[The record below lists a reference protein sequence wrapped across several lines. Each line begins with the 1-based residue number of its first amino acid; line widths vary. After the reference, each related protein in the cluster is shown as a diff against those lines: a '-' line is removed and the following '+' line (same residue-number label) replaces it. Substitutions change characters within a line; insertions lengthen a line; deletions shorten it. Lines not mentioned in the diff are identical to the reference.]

1 MTPRL
6 YISDTKIYG
15 RELYPPNHEDTKMR
29 AIRYNFLFV
38 IGLMMTLGLT
48 TAFAN
53 GGDDKNKA
61 PKNMGTLSIKTTP
74 VSYPI
79 KVDGQYIGM
88 SGVGTGAEFYLTP
101 GFHTVEVAGPNG
113 TSFTKEIEI
122 KREQKHCVCLRLN
135 EIVTSKAC
143 PYRFSLD
150 GPDRISE
157 GDTVT
162 FAAINSGTAPI
173 PIKYAWRVA
182 NGRIESGL
190 GTSSITVNSK
200 GLGGKTIDVE
210 LDVNDD
216 VYDNRCRQ
224 VISVPTFV
232 EPIKEPPPIT
242 KVGCD
247 QFEAKSADDDKA
259 RFDNC
264 AIQVQN
270 TPDAK
275 LYVIIYPGTDRVST
289 TRNTYDRL
297 SRRTLDYLVKTRGV
311 DPRNIQILKGS
322 PRTRTAYE
330 IWIVPAGAEPPVVQ

>member
-1 MTPRL
+1 
-6 YISDTKIYG
+6 
-15 RELYPPNHEDTKMR
+15 MR

-48 TAFAN
+48 TALAH

-74 VSYPI
+74 ASYPV

-88 SGVGTGAEFYLTP
+88 SGVGTAAEFYLTP
-101 GFHTVEVAGPNG
+101 GFHTIEVAGPNG
-113 TSFTKEIEI
+113 KVFTKEVEI
-122 KREQKHCVCLRLN
+122 RREAKHCICLKLI
-135 EIVTSKAC
+135 EETTSRAC

-150 GPDRISE
+150 GPDRITE

-173 PIKYAWRVA
+173 PIRYAWRVA

-190 GTSSITVNSK
+190 GTPSITVDSK

-224 VISVPTFV
+224 VISVPTIV
-232 EPIKEPPPIT
+232 ERLPDTPQPT

-275 LYVIIYPGTDRVST
+275 LYVIIYPGTDRASV

-297 SRRTLDYLVKTRGV
+297 SKRTLDYLVKTRGV

-322 PRTRTAYE
+322 TRTRTAYE